1 MKVFFDVDGVLIDGW
16 HEKPERRHPWD
27 TSLTED
33 LGIDVTLF
41 RTLMFGDGVSFNS
54 PLHACAKGER
64 DLKNLLAEILPQTGY
79 TGPVDAMLKYWFG
92 KDAKINP
99 IVFGAAQQLA
109 THPHVSVYLATGQEH
124 HRAAYLWNELNFK
137 GVFKDIFYS
146 AQLGYL
152 KNEIGFFDAINRKLS
167 IGSDE
172 RPLFFDDHQEVA
184 RTARAAGWDVQL
196 VDTPDDV
203 ISHPR
208 LKGLL

>member
-1 MKVFFDVDGVLIDGW
+1 LKVFFDVDGVLIDGW

-27 TSLTED
+27 TTLTED

-41 RTLMFGDGVSFNS
+41 RTLMFGDGVSFTS

-64 DLKNLLAEILPQTGY
+64 DLKHLLAEILPQTGY
-79 TGPVDAMLKYWFG
+79 TGPVDTMLKYWFD
-92 KDAKINP
+92 KDAKVNP
-99 IVFGAAQQLA
+99 VVFGVAQQLA

-124 HRAAYLWNELNFK
+124 HRAAYLWNDLNFK

-152 KNEIGFFDAINRKLS
+152 KNEIGFFSAINRHLS
-167 IGSDE
+167 IGPDE